1 MLSTEIESQILLTT
15 FFTVY
20 FFHVGKE
27 INLTSINQYIA
38 IQHTTYGRD
47 RLSTQNG
54 RLGNLKEPP
63 FRIRILG
70 EEGDMKQSI

>member
-27 INLTSINQYIA
+27 INLTSINQSIA

-63 FRIRILG
+63 FRILILG